1 MSIYLNDNDIAE
13 RLGVDSVKWESV
25 AVVLERSGLPRR
37 DPLFDEKRC
46 WPAVLEFLLRRAG
59 VGGNNAAAFVQ
70 DGGQYNGFKSKA
82 ARTNKTNKQ
91 ERVSATVLALHPR
104 RGEDGLPPNDSPA
117 A

>member
-1 MSIYLNDNDIAE
+1 MTIYLNDNDIAE

-82 ARTNKTNKQ
+82 ARVGAPPKQ
-91 ERVSATVLALHPR
+91 KREGAVILDLRSR
-104 RGEDGLPPNDSPA
+104 SEKDGLSPDGGSA

>member
-59 VGGNNAAAFVQ
+59 VHQPFQ
-70 DGGQYNGFKSKA
+70 DLVKRLVHQI
-82 ARTNKTNKQ
+82 T
-91 ERVSATVLALHPR
+91 
-104 RGEDGLPPNDSPA
+104 
-117 A
+117 